1 MAGTNHELVFE
12 ITSATSDGSTGGE
25 ATPRAAAAPGAGPT
39 AVPERKAGTVTLT
52 IFEQSWTSTLVVT
65 SVSLSQSVSPFSF
78 AITTTELTLP
88 DAGLVLDAQAF
99 AALDAQAVAEEAA
112 CEDHSA
118 TVRCAYSPTP
128 WCGTDGTYYSSRCM
142 ARAACEFDATRGA
155 CPHRE
160 PPFEPLHR
168 EPPFVP
174 LELSPPPSPPQPA
187 ACVRDPYRACPF
199 MWAPVCGKDGV
210 TYGNRCAVRRRPP
223 PPAPLPPDARNP
235 LPTSC
240 APSLAVTCVL
250 TARARARRLAGGRR
264 MPGGGG
270 D

>member
-12 ITSATSDGSTGGE
+12 ITSGTSDGSTGGE
-25 ATPRAAAAPGAGPT
+25 ATPRAAAAPE
-39 AVPERKAGTVTLT
+39 VPARKAGTVTLT

-65 SVSLSQSVSPFSF
+65 SASLSQSVSPFSF

-118 TVRCAYSPTP
+118 TVSCAYSPTP
-128 WCGTDGTYYSSRCM
+128 WCGADGTYYSSRCM
-142 ARAACEFDATRGA
+142 ARAACQFDATRGA

-174 LELSPPPSPPQPA
+174 FELSPPPSPPQPA
-187 ACVRDPYRACPF
+187 ACVRDPYRACPY

-223 PPAPLPPDARNP
+223 PLPPSPPHPTPDARNP
-235 LPTSC
+235 LPISC
-240 APSLAVTCVL
+240 VRSLAVTCVL
-250 TARARARRLAGGRR
+250 TARALALRLAGCRR

>member
-12 ITSATSDGSTGGE
+12 ITSATSDGSAAGE
-25 ATPRAAAAPGAGPT
+25 ATPRAAAVGGAPE
-39 AVPERKAGTVTLT
+39 VPARKAGTVTLT

-65 SVSLSQSVSPFSF
+65 SASLSQSVSPFSF

-118 TVRCAYSPTP
+118 TVSCAYSPTP
-128 WCGTDGTYYSSRCM
+128 WCGADGTYYSSRCM
-142 ARAACEFDATRGA
+142 ARAACQFDATRGA

-174 LELSPPPSPPQPA
+174 FELSPPPSPPRPA
-187 ACVRDPYRACPF
+187 ACVRDPYRACPY

-223 PPAPLPPDARNP
+223 PLPHPHPTPPPTPENPCQLAAPAPSP
-235 LPTSC
+235 
-240 APSLAVTCVL
+240 
-250 TARARARRLAGGRR
+250 
-264 MPGGGG
+264 
-270 D
+270 